1 MRLESPWWLLLLILF
16 PLIGWVRRRWLGGR
30 ASLMFSSVQLVRGI
44 TGLAKPRSGLLT
56 GLLRWT
62 ALLLFVI
69 GMAEKFSFV
78 MRYSLDYHCGLRI

>member
-44 TGLAKPRSGLLT
+44 TGLAKPRSGLLL
-56 GLLRWT
+56 GLLPVLP
-62 ALLLFVI
+62 A
-69 GMAEKFSFV
+69 
-78 MRYSLDYHCGLRI
+78 

>member
-44 TGLAKPRSGLLT
+44 TGLA
-56 GLLRWT
+56 
-62 ALLLFVI
+62 
-69 GMAEKFSFV
+69 
-78 MRYSLDYHCGLRI
+78 